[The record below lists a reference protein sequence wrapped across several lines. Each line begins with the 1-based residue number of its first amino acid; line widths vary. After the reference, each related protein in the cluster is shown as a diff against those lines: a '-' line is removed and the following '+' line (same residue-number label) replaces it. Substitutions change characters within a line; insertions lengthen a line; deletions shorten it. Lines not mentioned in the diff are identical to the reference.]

1 MKTSIL
7 RFKHNIDVKIR
18 KFVTKH
24 TSFKNTFAGLEIG
37 NVLVALSTTCL
48 MALGSLPLSLPL
60 LISLALVLVVLGI
73 IGRYIDEVSDDNERM
88 ILYEE
93 HLKEFLRREH
103 ADEDSSSTNPRA
115 SRNECI
121 QLSNSEDKGCSD

>member
-1 MKTSIL
+1 MKLFSRIKATL
-7 RFKHNIDVKIR
+7 DKRIR
-18 KFVTKH
+18 EFVRKH

-37 NVLVALSTTCL
+37 NVLVSISTTLL

-103 ADEDSSSTNPRA
+103 ADETSSGTNPNA

>member
-1 MKTSIL
+1 MFSRIKTAL
-7 RFKHNIDVKIR
+7 DERIR
-18 KFVTKH
+18 EFVRKH

-37 NVLVALSTTCL
+37 NVLVSISTTLL

-103 ADEDSSSTNPRA
+103 ADEASSGTNPRA
-115 SRNECI
+115 SRNERI

>member
-1 MKTSIL
+1 MKLFSRIKATL
-7 RFKHNIDVKIR
+7 DKRIR
-18 KFVTKH
+18 EFVRKH

-37 NVLVALSTTCL
+37 NVLVSISTTLL

-103 ADEDSSSTNPRA
+103 ADEASSGTNPHT